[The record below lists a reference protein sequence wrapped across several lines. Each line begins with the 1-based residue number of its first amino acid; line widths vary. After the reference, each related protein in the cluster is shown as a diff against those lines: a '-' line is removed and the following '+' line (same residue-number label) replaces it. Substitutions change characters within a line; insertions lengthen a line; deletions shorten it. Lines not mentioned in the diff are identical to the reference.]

1 MTKRVLLSVLGED
14 RPGLVE
20 SIADIVRHYEGNWLE
35 SRLSHLAGKFSGLI
49 TVEIKQDAYTHLVS
63 RLEELHKDGLS
74 IRIEEINAD
83 SADTREIY
91 RIELVGN
98 DKPGIVRDIA
108 RVMAMDGVNV
118 EEIRT
123 HRGSAAWSGG
133 DIFEATIQVSLPSGL
148 DPDKLRGDLE
158 NLANDLMVDI
168 KFQKH

>member
-1 MTKRVLLSVLGED
+1 MTKRVLLSVLGDD

-20 SIADIVRHYEGNWLE
+20 SIADIVRQYEGNWLE

-63 RLEELHKDGLS
+63 RMEALQKDGLA
-74 IRIEEINAD
+74 IQLEEITPDVAE
-83 SADTREIY
+83 TRDLY

-98 DKPGIVRDIA
+98 DKPGIVRDIT
-108 RVMAMDGVNV
+108 RVMSMDGVNV

-123 HRGSAAWSGG
+123 RRSSAAWSGG
-133 DIFEATIQVSLPSGL
+133 DIFEATIQVSLPGDL
-148 DPDKLRGDLE
+148 EPEQLREDLE